1 MRSIALSLFYPTY
14 NTHEAMKNKSFI
26 LLFGLFIFMSC
37 GDNTDTEE
45 VVKPIT
51 PPTAGVNVNANP
63 PTFKEY
69 RRLEMPRLRRGT
81 DTILIHKTSNGIINY
96 ITEWDYLKKSQRWS
110 CYVLDKD
117 YARSEVDRYY
127 SDDNQYPNDPLIP
140 TSMQWSKDPY
150 YYNGQKLDHGH
161 ICPSADRLSSFEMN
175 YQTFF
180 LTNMQP
186 QFNAFNAGLWAI
198 LEKKVRTIAG
208 TCDTLYI
215 CKGGTID
222 EGKYGGYNK
231 VYRTLDNGLI
241 MPRYFFMALLRLTN
255 GKYTALGIWTDQV
268 SNVND
273 KGNNLSQY
281 AISIDELE
289 QRTGI
294 DFFCNL
300 PDAIEDEV
308 EKSFGSSLSWG
319 L

>member
-14 NTHEAMKNKSFI
+14 NTHEALKNKPFI

-63 PTFKEY
+63 STIKEY

-140 TSMQWSKDPY
+140 ADSTHARFPVVIRRDASLRSATVRLRIEVGASDDFLPGVNEENHLTFIWSD
-150 YYNGQKLDHGH
+150 KLTMPANWPDLEEFFGAYSDTKYRFMLENST
-161 ICPSADRLSSFEMN
+161 PGT
-175 YQTFF
+175 TFSIETMSWAMLMSYKIKF
-180 LTNMQP
+180 Q
-186 QFNAFNAGLWAI
+186 NA
-198 LEKKVRTIAG
+198 VRTYNAAHPG
-208 TCDTLYI
+208 NALT
-215 CKGGTID
+215 D
-222 EGKYGGYNK
+222 E
-231 VYRTLDNGLI
+231 NG
-241 MPRYFFMALLRLTN
+241 
-255 GKYTALGIWTDQV
+255 
-268 SNVND
+268 
-273 KGNNLSQY
+273 NLVTF
-281 AISIDELE
+281 E
-289 QRTGI
+289 
-294 DFFCNL
+294 
-300 PDAIEDEV
+300 
-308 EKSFGSSLSWG
+308 
-319 L
+319 